1 MHYFVTKYM
10 APKVIY
16 NQFDED
22 SLTPIANYWLYKNSF
37 SLLVLELVLNYWSE

>member
-1 MHYFVTKYM
+1 MESWDKEGPKWEGAMHYFVTKYM

-22 SLTPIANYWLYKNSF
+22 SLTHSYCK
-37 SLLVLELVLNYWSE
+37 LLGI